1 MCTSSNSTRGGSGRS
16 PRERSSQCRRYR
28 QGEGGFNLLEL
39 LMSMSLATI
48 LFMAVTT
55 LYVKQ
60 GEVLQQQNDILDMNR
75 EARFALEHLRR
86 DLTALGS
93 NATPNSA
100 TDPLV
105 CPKPDVALRAI
116 TASMAGSYV
125 AAPEL
130 NPGVRPI
137 ALTLFG
143 SLDVKRR
150 FRTASIAGNKVFL
163 LNDATSPPPKNQDEY
178 DQIFTVDRLLRITG
192 ADGQMMYYHITGSSV
207 GDNSITV
214 SANIAH
220 QGEGQVCGFTG
231 FGENYWV
238 DVQGFVRYRIIG
250 DTRPGAPTLP
260 SGLPERSLLVRE
272 RLQGDG
278 LTPLSQTVLAENV
291 VELGLY
297 DMLVDKNR
305 APETMSASILAK
317 VDNVLA
323 AAGDGLLGNT
333 GTAVPESLR
342 ALAVKLSV
350 RSEWPNRDLAHTP
363 RLSYYS
369 PLTTFQLAT
378 DGRGTSPVVT
388 LGTRVFL
395 PTLVS
400 RNL

>member
-1 MCTSSNSTRGGSGRS
+1 MSSNRTQAMRRG
-16 PRERSSQCRRYR
+16 ER
-28 QGEGGFNLLEL
+28 GFNLLEL

-48 LFMAVTT
+48 LFMAITT

-60 GEVLQQQNDILDMNR
+60 GEVLQQQNDVLDMNR

-86 DLTALGS
+86 DLTSLGS
-93 NATPNSA
+93 NGTPNSS

-105 CPKPDVALRAI
+105 CPKPDVVLRAAM
-116 TASMAGSYV
+116 ASMDGNYV
-125 AAPEL
+125 ASPEL

-150 FRTASIAGNKVFL
+150 FRTASIVGNKVFL

-178 DQIFTVDRLLRITG
+178 DQIFTTDRLLRVSG
-192 ADGQMMYYHITGSSV
+192 ADGQMAYYHISGGSA
-207 GDNSITV
+207 GDNSVTV
-214 SANIAH
+214 SGNIAR
-220 QGEGQVCGFTG
+220 QGEGQVCGYTG

-238 DVQGFVRYRIIG
+238 DVQGFVRYRVIG
-250 DTRPGAPTLP
+250 DTRPGAPTLAT
-260 SGLPERSLLVRE
+260 GLPERTLLVRE
-272 RLQGDG
+272 RLLGDG
-278 LTPLSQTVLAENV
+278 LTTLNQTVLAENV

-297 DMLVDKNR
+297 DVLMDKDR
-305 APETMSASILAK
+305 APESMKAGVYKKI
-317 VDNVLA
+317 DNLLTSS
-323 AAGDGLLGNT
+323 GDGLLGNT
-333 GTAVPESLR
+333 GTAVPEALR
-342 ALAVKLSV
+342 ALTVKLSV
-350 RSEWPNRDLAHTP
+350 RSEWPNRGLAHVP
-363 RLSYYS
+363 RQSYYS
-369 PLTTFQLAT
+369 PLTTFQLAN